1 MRVLISLITITAFSF
16 LSTDLSNVWARGFGG
31 GGFRGGGGGFH
42 GGGGFSGGGAR
53 NFGGGNFGGGNFGG
67 GNFGGGR
74 NFSSG
79 NSGGRNFSGGN
90 FGGGNFGG
98 GNLGGGRNFN
108 GGNLGGGNSNG
119 SRFSNYGSRFDQ
131 PGRFNDKTGFDSN
144 FMNSARSGDRLN
156 GGSFNRPNGG
166 NFNRNNLNQLGG
178 GRGLR
183 NDGSLNMSNMNFNQ
197 RPTRQGLNNFLG
209 LPSDAGHNAVTNS
222 HPSVQDFTGRN
233 TVNSSIA
240 NGSGSGNIYHGAN
253 GGIAGE
259 GSYTG
264 PRGNTISGGGA
275 IGPNGGHA
283 AGGTI
288 SGNNGGS
295 ATGGRVVGP
304 GGGSAAG
311 GKVVGPDGG
320 SVAGGR
326 VTGPG
331 GGSAAGGRVVGPN
344 GGTAAGGRVVGPG
357 GGSAAGGRVV
367 GPNGNSAAGGVV
379 RGPGGGAVGG
389 GVVHG
394 PNGGY
399 AAGFVHVPPSTRY
412 YHGAMIR
419 GGFYGWGMYS
429 PGWYSAHPGVW
440 YASTWPPGYAWRVC
454 TWGAMVNWFAWSN
467 MQPVYYDYGNNV
479 VYQDNSVYVNN
490 QDVGTAEEYTQQA
503 SQLAQ
508 AGASADVSQQEK
520 WMPLGVFA
528 LSPSG
533 GTKSNSVVEL
543 AVNKDGILR
552 GNFTDTK
559 TKKSQQIQGSVDKKT
574 QRAAWTVGDDKNT
587 VYDTGIYNLTKSEA
601 PLLVHIG
608 KKETQQWL
616 MVRLDQKDKDDSK
629 TSAPG
634 N

>member
-1 MRVLISLITITAFSF
+1 
-16 LSTDLSNVWARGFGG
+16 
-31 GGFRGGGGGFH
+31 
-42 GGGGFSGGGAR
+42 
-53 NFGGGNFGGGNFGG
+53 
-67 GNFGGGR
+67 
-74 NFSSG
+74 
-79 NSGGRNFSGGN
+79 
-90 FGGGNFGG
+90 
-98 GNLGGGRNFN
+98 
-108 GGNLGGGNSNG
+108 
-119 SRFSNYGSRFDQ
+119 
-131 PGRFNDKTGFDSN
+131 
-144 FMNSARSGDRLN
+144 MNSVRSGDRTN
-156 GGSFNRPNGG
+156 GDNLSRFNNGQFNRG
-166 NFNRNNLNQLGG
+166 NLNQLNG

-183 NDGSLNMSNMNFNQ
+183 NDGSLNMGNMNFNQ
-197 RPTRQGLNNFLG
+197 RPTRQGLDNFLG

-222 HPSVQDFTGRN
+222 HPQVQDFTGRN

-240 NGSGSGNIYHGAN
+240 NGSGSGNVYHGPN

-275 IGPNGGHA
+275 IGPDGGHA
-283 AGGTI
+283 AGGSIT
-288 SGNNGGS
+288 GNNGGS

-304 GGGSAAG
+304 GGASAAG
-311 GKVVGPDGG
+311 GRVVGPDGG
-320 SVAGGR
+320 SAAGGR
-326 VTGPG
+326 VVGRD

-344 GGTAAGGRVVGPG
+344 GGG
-357 GGSAAGGRVV
+357 
-367 GPNGNSAAGGVV
+367 AAGGVV
-379 RGPGGGAVGG
+379 RGPGGGGTAGG
-389 GVVHG
+389 IVHG

-412 YHGAMIR
+412 YHGAVIR
-419 GGFYGWGMYS
+419 GGFYGWGMYY

-440 YASTWPPGYAWRVC
+440 YAHGWPAGYAWTVC
-454 TWGAMVNWFAWSN
+454 TWGAMMDWFAWSN
-467 MQPVYYDYGNNV
+467 MQPIYYDYGNNV

-508 AGASADVSQQEK
+508 AGASADVSDQGK

-528 LSPSG
+528 LSPTG
-533 GTKSNSVVEL
+533 ETKSDNVVEL

-559 TKKSQQIQGSVDKKT
+559 TKKTQQIQGSVDKKT

-587 VYDTGIYNLTKSEA
+587 VYDTGIYNLTKDEA

-608 KKETQQWL
+608 KEKTEQWL
-616 MVRLDQKDKDDSK
+616 MVRLDQKDKNTDGSS
-629 TSAPG
+629 TSTSG

>member
-1 MRVLISLITITAFSF
+1 MRIFISLITVTALSF
-16 LSTDLSNVWARGFGG
+16 VSTDLPSVWARGFGG

-42 GGGGFSGGGAR
+42 GGGGFSGGGFGGGAR
-53 NFGGGNFGGGNFGG
+53 NFGGGNFGGGRDFGG

-74 NFSSG
+74 NF
-79 NSGGRNFSGGN
+79 NGGN
-90 FGGGNFGG
+90 FGGGNF
-98 GNLGGGRNFN
+98 
-108 GGNLGGGNSNG
+108 NG

-144 FMNSARSGDRLN
+144 FMNSVRSGDRLN
-156 GGSFNRPNGG
+156 GGNFNRPNGG
-166 NFNRNNLNQLGG
+166 NFNRGNLNQLGG

-222 HPSVQDFTGRN
+222 HPQIQDFTGRN

-283 AGGTI
+283 AGGSI

-311 GKVVGPDGG
+311 GKVVGPG
-320 SVAGGR
+320 
-326 VTGPG
+326 
-331 GGSAAGGRVVGPN
+331 

-367 GPNGNSAAGGVV
+367 GPNGNGAAGGVV

-394 PNGGY
+394 PHGGY

-412 YHGAMIR
+412 YHGAVIR
-419 GGFYGWGMYS
+419 GGFYGWGMYY
-429 PGWYSAHPGVW
+429 PGWYAAHPGVW
-440 YASTWPPGYAWRVC
+440 YAAAWPPGYAWTVC
-454 TWGAMVNWFAWSN
+454 TWGAMMNWFAWSN

-508 AGASADVSQQEK
+508 AGASADVSQQGK

-533 GTKSNSVVEL
+533 ETKSNSVVEL

-559 TKKSQQIQGSVDKKT
+559 TNKSQQIQGSVDKKT

-587 VYDTGIYNLTKSEA
+587 VYDTGIYNLTKNEA

-608 KKETQQWL
+608 KDKTEQWL

-629 TSAPG
+629 TSASG

>member
-1 MRVLISLITITAFSF
+1 MRILISLITITACSF
-16 LSTDLSNVWARGFGG
+16 ISADLSIAWARGFGGGGFHGGGG
-31 GGFRGGGGGFH
+31 GGFRGGGGGGFGG
-42 GGGGFSGGGAR
+42 GGGGFRGGGGGGFGGGAR
-53 NFGGGNFGGGNFGG
+53 SFGGGNFGGGRSFSG

-74 NFSSG
+74 NFS
-79 NSGGRNFSGGN
+79 
-90 FGGGNFGG
+90 G
-98 GNLGGGRNFN
+98 GNLGGGRNFS
-108 GGNLGGGNSNG
+108 GGNLGGGNLGGGNFNG
-119 SRFSNYGSRFDQ
+119 GRFSNYGSRFDQ

-144 FMNSARSGDRLN
+144 FMNSVRSGNGLNGNNLNRLN
-156 GGSFNRPNGG
+156 NGGFNRD
-166 NFNRNNLNQLGG
+166 NLNQLGG

-197 RPTRQGLNNFLG
+197 RPTRQGLDNFLG

-222 HPSVQDFTGRN
+222 HPYVQDFTGRN

-240 NGSGSGNIYHGAN
+240 NGSGSGNIYHGPN

-275 IGPNGGHA
+275 VGPNGGRA
-283 AGGTI
+283 AGGSI

-311 GKVVGPDGG
+311 GKVVGPNGG
-320 SVAGGR
+320 S
-326 VTGPG
+326 
-331 GGSAAGGRVVGPN
+331 
-344 GGTAAGGRVVGPG
+344 AAGGRVVGPG

-367 GPNGNSAAGGVV
+367 GPNGGGAAGGVV
-379 RGPGGGAVGG
+379 RGPGGGATAGG
-389 GVVHG
+389 IVHG

-412 YHGAMIR
+412 YHGAVIR
-419 GGFYGWGMYS
+419 GGFYGWGMYY
-429 PGWYSAHPGVW
+429 PGWYAAHPGVW
-440 YASTWPPGYAWRVC
+440 YAAGWPAGYAWTVC
-454 TWGAMVNWFAWSN
+454 TWSAMMNWFAWSN

-508 AGASADVSQQEK
+508 AGASADVNEQGK

-533 GTKSNSVVEL
+533 ETKSNSVVEL
-543 AVNKDGILR
+543 AVDKDGILR
-552 GNFTDTK
+552 GNYTDTK
-559 TKKSQQIQGSVDKKT
+559 TNKTQQVQGSVDKKT

-587 VYDTGIYNLTKSEA
+587 VYDTGVYNLTKDEA

-608 KKETQQWL
+608 KDKTEQWL
-616 MVRLDQKDKDDSK
+616 MVRLNQKDKDSNK
-629 TSAPG
+629 AATSS